1 MVETDRS
8 GRRPDI
14 VTRLAARTLAL
25 STTHSV
31 SRDEDAILASISE
44 QLRAHDSLEFL
55 DQGDSVVFAGP
66 RVRRVDAPF
75 VVLAGHVDT
84 VPIAGARM
92 PAEQEGEAIIGRG
105 TSDMKAGLAVM
116 LEIASDMAH
125 PSEVCDLDVGYL
137 FFGREE
143 LPINESALLPLFDR
157 CPAASTIE
165 LAIVMEPTDNAI
177 EVGCLG
183 NLNAEVIVEGTAAHS
198 ARPWLGENAIHA
210 AIEALAPLADLPD
223 RDVTIDGLTFR
234 EVVSVTMIE
243 GGIASNV
250 VPDRVTAHVNYRYAP
265 THAPAEAEARLREL
279 LGHRRA
285 RVEIVGNAPP
295 GSVNVANPLVQRLRR
310 AGDLRLGPKQAW
322 TPVAEFATV
331 NVDAVN
337 FGPGDPQYAHRDD
350 ERVEVAAIVRSYEVL
365 RGFLGLDG
373 GSDGSRAAGGDE

>member
-1 MVETDRS
+1 MAEATDRGHRS
-8 GRRPDI
+8 DI
-14 VTRLAARTLAL
+14 GARLAARTLAL
-25 STTHSV
+25 SNINSV
-31 SRDEDAILASISE
+31 SRDEDAIVASILE
-44 QLRAHDSLEFL
+44 ELRAHDSLEIL
-55 DQGDSVVFAGP
+55 DQNDSVIFAWP

-84 VPIAGARM
+84 VPIAGAQM
-92 PAEQEGEAIIGRG
+92 PAEQAGGAIIGRG

-116 LEIASDMAH
+116 LEIAADMARS
-125 PSEVCDLDVGYL
+125 PGSSDLDVGYL

-143 LPINESALLPLFDR
+143 LPINESALLPLFQR

-165 LAIVMEPTDNAI
+165 LAVVMEPTDNAI

-295 GSVNVANPLVQRLRR
+295 GPVSVANPLVQRLRKS
-310 AGDLRLGPKQAW
+310 GDLRLGPKQAW

-331 NVDAVN
+331 GVDAVN

-365 RGFLGLDG
+365 RRFLGLDVG
-373 GSDGSRAAGGDE
+373 PAGSHAAGGSE